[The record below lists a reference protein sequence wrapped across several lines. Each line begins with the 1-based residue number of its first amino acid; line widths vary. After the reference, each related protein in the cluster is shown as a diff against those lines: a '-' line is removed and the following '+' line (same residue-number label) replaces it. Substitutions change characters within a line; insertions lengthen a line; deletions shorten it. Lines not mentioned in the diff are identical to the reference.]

1 MKKISSSFLKLHFN
15 FSYLNRK
22 AFIPEEYGLDPNF
35 KLTNFSEMK
44 GWGCKVPQNK
54 LLKYL
59 ERIGGG
65 SIGKETPDCSVT
77 PISRTKKSLISTID
91 FFYPLV
97 EDPFIQGRI
106 ACCNVLSDLYAMGVT
121 KIDTILMVLAVSLK
135 MTEEEREVVTS
146 LMFEGFNDAAVEA
159 ETTVTGG
166 QSIMNPWPIIGGAA
180 FSSVAQKE
188 YIKPNNAQIGDVI
201 ILTKP
206 LGTQIAVNVYQYYRN
221 QNEKW
226 GFVKDLTNP
235 KELQYA
241 YDLACKSMS
250 TLNRKAA
257 VLMRKYNAHCATDV
271 TGFGILGHAKYLAQ
285 AQNQNVDFIL
295 SNLPVLKGMYQLDK
309 TKARN
314 FKFEEGYSAETSG
327 GLFICLQ
334 KDKVS
339 DFLKEFQAQGE
350 KAYVVGEVVKGSK
363 DAILKKNFSI
373 EEI

>member
-1 MKKISSSFLKLHFN
+1 
-15 FSYLNRK
+15 
-22 AFIPEEYGLDPNF
+22 
-35 KLTNFSEMK
+35 
-44 GWGCKVPQNK
+44 
-54 LLKYL
+54 
-59 ERIGGG
+59 
-65 SIGKETPDCSVT
+65 
-77 PISRTKKSLISTID
+77 
-91 FFYPLV
+91 
-97 EDPFIQGRI
+97 
-106 ACCNVLSDLYAMGVT
+106 
-121 KIDTILMVLAVSLK
+121 
-135 MTEEEREVVTS
+135 
-146 LMFEGFNDAAVEA
+146 
-159 ETTVTGG
+159 
-166 QSIMNPWPIIGGAA
+166 
-180 FSSVAQKE
+180 
-188 YIKPNNAQIGDVI
+188 
-201 ILTKP
+201 
-206 LGTQIAVNVYQYYRN
+206 
-221 QNEKW
+221 
-226 GFVKDLTNP
+226 
-235 KELQYA
+235 
-241 YDLACKSMS
+241 MS

-257 VLMRKYNAHCATDV
+257 ALMRKYDAHCSTDV